1 MRLVLKIGMSVLLL
15 AGLAASQE
23 PTAPT
28 QPMNPPI
35 RVNRHVPR
43 LVGNPQPHAPDPWYP
58 DPPPEGAVANPTP
71 QAVAAPMRTGVPPAA
86 AAPGPQPASAQPPL
100 SQPMMD
106 EQLPPPTPPQVAYQ
120 NGMLTVRAINST
132 LESVLTAIRNKAG
145 IQFEGLEG
153 SASER
158 VVISM
163 GPSPEGEVL
172 ATILGG
178 SHFDYIVV
186 DRVDSPGIVQ
196 RVLLS
201 PRQGSTPNGPS
212 GTRPPAPAM
221 STGDDEENVE
231 EGSAEPESPQDTPV
245 RQPVMQAQPQQMQI
259 NPPPPQ
265 PQPNQQQAQ
274 PNQQPTGPK
283 TPEQLLEELKQ
294 MQQRQQDQQQQPQQP
309 APQKPPPL

>member
-23 PTAPT
+23 PMAPT

-86 AAPGPQPASAQPPL
+86 AAPGPQPASAAQPIV
-100 SQPMMD
+100 QPAID
-106 EQLPPPTPPQVAYQ
+106 EQLPPPTPPQVAYR
-120 NGMLTVRAINST
+120 NGLLTVRALNST
-132 LESVLTAIRNKAG
+132 LESVLNAIRNKAG

-153 SASER
+153 GASER

-196 RVLLS
+196 RVLLT
-201 PRQGSTPNGPS
+201 PRQGSAAAGTS
-212 GTRPPAPAM
+212 GTPRPSAPAM
-221 STGDDEENVE
+221 STGDEEENPD
-231 EGSAEPESPQDTPV
+231 EGSAAEESPQDTPA
-245 RQPVMQAQPQQMQI
+245 RPPTMQAQPQMQV

-265 PQPNQQQAQ
+265 PQPNQQQPQ

-283 TPEQLLEELKQ
+283 TPEQL
-294 MQQRQQDQQQQPQQP
+294 
-309 APQKPPPL
+309 

>member
-1 MRLVLKIGMSVLLL
+1 MSVLLL
-15 AGLAASQE
+15 AGLAGSQE

-35 RVNRHVPR
+35 RVNRPRAQRVPSTSPHV
-43 LVGNPQPHAPDPWYP
+43 PDPWYP
-58 DPPPEGAVANPTP
+58 DPPPEGAVVTP
-71 QAVAAPMRTGVPPAA
+71 SPQPVTAPMGTSTSPAA
-86 AAPGPQPASAQPPL
+86 TTPGPQPASAQPPAVPP
-100 SQPMMD
+100 STD
-106 EQLPPPTPPQVAYQ
+106 EQLPPPTPPQVAYR
-120 NGMLTVRAINST
+120 NGLLTVRALNST
-132 LESVLTAIRNKAG
+132 LESVLNAIRNKAG

-153 SASER
+153 GASER

-196 RVLLS
+196 RVLLT
-201 PRQGSTPNGPS
+201 PRQGGAAASAS
-212 GTRPPAPAM
+212 GTPRPSAPAM
-221 STGDDEENVE
+221 STGDDEENAD
-231 EGSAEPESPQDTPV
+231 EGSAEAESPQDTPA
-245 RQPVMQAQPQQMQI
+245 RPPIMQAQPQMQV

-265 PQPNQQQAQ
+265 PQ

-294 MQQRQQDQQQQPQQP
+294 MQQRQQEQQQPQQP